1 MKKKTTMTIKTIK
14 IVDFITKVNNF
25 LFTPS
30 LEFNKDTLLYGLFYS
45 IVYILLLVLIS
56 NNVYIN
62 IDTELYTKSVEYIS
76 VNLGLMKIKYS
87 VNGTCYA
94 VIANYR
100 SICEI
105 KSFILISLVGLGTI
119 STLFIINNINFVI
132 LNILAM
138 VFTRAFVL
146 NFYEKHLIF
155 NLSNPN
161 SKLSFVAIKACIKY
175 LIKKILDNIEKIILL
190 FLKLIILSVFIIIIL
205 RSTIFM
211 LLMGNNDNLVSNG
224 LILILPLPFY
234 NYFFNLAMKKI
245 KKEDITSD
253 DYYIYNKFVINN
265 INLYRITYI
274 LSINYI
280 IHNYYYVYILTITV
294 FMALL
299 SILSGYYLL
308 YVKPNKCRHPLSS
321 TAYKPLTLKCTGGE
335 AMAIITSFVALAP
348 VLQDACNRGYIHYHT
363 NEGTKKYVSTWKT
376 TNLGFKTP
384 HPYYIGLKTMN
395 ITTMPEKLYLKM
407 KPEYES
413 IAMEHREKLRD
424 SPILNMAYYQK
435 HNDIKRSLDFWGI
448 KPYSY
453 FSNPLFYGSVLQ
465 TVKGRFLIITI
476 IRNDSAGSIFM
487 PSFYLPDG
495 TTESEQKIRDIRE
508 ILQMKYNLLLPV
520 GAPSSNGYMIFTQA
534 ESLGTNGLF
543 RVWRPSIQYMEPEC
557 FKQNTT
563 VGDYYKISEDSMVRL
578 KEFNYNKY
586 RNSVKVI
593 KEMAGKNAIASFK
606 VNNQN
611 NIKRGV
617 MNELWADRMFRVILN
632 LFLIKGTETVNG
644 NEYKMYDEGWKDK
657 FKDEQSIHALM
668 KEARKKLSKELAISR
683 EQPAGEE
690 NTAEEFIAFKNSIE
704 NALNN
709 NHVTMGKSDPNSGYR
724 YLYARRLQTV
734 DRSLWSPDFTSSTYI
749 SIYKHGVIEGFQEY
763 CHRLGNL
770 SHEFVLPLNKSR
782 EDLIRRI
789 GSKYFFMGPNAREG
803 LSSVYG
809 MSVNRLTFEFF
820 EIRPDSNIFGYK
832 NTTNLHPHNCEVY
845 SIIDTL
851 NDNSKFT
858 MNFDSGLCEMVIPKH
873 DYNFFDDKDE
883 HSIRKF
889 MDLIYKHDNGHLS
902 YKSNIA
908 NSLDIAPT
916 WDNDLKNKPIKISNM
931 SIGRN
936 PFNHVIIKR
945 ESAKWA
951 FKPHTGVTLNIR
963 PYIIENEWFDEEK
976 DIWDG
981 GGYYARN
988 WKKTRKI
995 LSTEKVEP
1003 LEKDDVL
1010 PKNHRRRIVKSQLDL
1025 NIEALEKM
1033 MIRDSNSKGK
1043 RVVRM
1048 PITRARM
1055 PVLLPKS

>member
-1 MKKKTTMTIKTIK
+1 MKTTIMTIKTIK
-14 IVDFITKVNNF
+14 IITKVNNF
-25 LFTPS
+25 LFMPS
-30 LEFNKDTLLYGLFYS
+30 LEFNKNTLLYGLFYS
-45 IVYILLLVLIS
+45 IVYILLLILIS

-76 VNLGLMKIKYS
+76 VNIGLMKIKS
-87 VNGTCYA
+87 AVNGSCYS

-100 SICEI
+100 SICGI
-105 KSFILISLVGLGTI
+105 KSFILISLVGLGTT

-146 NFYEKHLIF
+146 NFYQKHFIF

-161 SKLSFVAIKACIKY
+161 SKLSFIAIKACIKY

-211 LLMGNNDNLVSNG
+211 LLMGNSDNLVSNG
-224 LILILPLPFY
+224 LILILPLPLY

-280 IHNYYYVYILTITV
+280 IHNYYYVYILTIIV

-299 SILSGYYLL
+299 SVLSGYYLL
-308 YVKPNKCRHPLSS
+308 YVKPNKCRYPLLN
-321 TAYKPLTLKCTGGE
+321 TAYKPLTLQCTGGE
-335 AMAIITSFVALAP
+335 AMALITSFVAIAP

-376 TNLGFKTP
+376 ANLGFKTP

-413 IAMEHREKLRD
+413 IAMEHREKLRN

-435 HNDIKRSLDFWGI
+435 HNDLFRSPDFWGI

-465 TVKGRFLIITI
+465 TVKGKFLIITI

-520 GAPSSNGYMIFTQA
+520 GAPSNNGYMIFTQA

-557 FKQNTT
+557 LKQNTT
-563 VGDYYKISEDSMVRL
+563 VGDYYKISESSMVRL
-578 KEFNYNKY
+578 KEFNYNY
-586 RNSVKVI
+586 WNNSVKTI

-606 VNNQN
+606 VNNPN

-617 MNELWADRMFRVILN
+617 INELWADRMFRIILN
-632 LFLIKGTETVNG
+632 LFFIKGTEPVNG
-644 NEYKMYDEGWKDK
+644 NEYKMYNEEWKDK
-657 FKDEQSIHALM
+657 FKDKQSIHALIE
-668 KEARKKLSKELAISR
+668 EAQIKLAQES
-683 EQPAGEE
+683 EE
-690 NTAEEFIAFKNSIE
+690 WANSSEEEKDYTVEALIAFKNRIE
-704 NALNN
+704 NAINN
-709 NHVTMGKSDPNSGYR
+709 NHLTMGKRDPNSGYR
-724 YLYARRLQTV
+724 YLYARRLQSV
-734 DRSLWSPDFTSSTYI
+734 DRSLWSPDLTSSTYI
-749 SIYKHGVIEGFQEY
+749 SIYKHGVIEGFKEY
-763 CHRLGNL
+763 CQRLGDL

-782 EDLIRRI
+782 EDLIRKI
-789 GSKYFFMGPNAREG
+789 GSKYSFLGPNAREE

-809 MSVNRLTFEFF
+809 MSINRLTFEFF
-820 EIRPDSNIFGYK
+820 EVRPNSNIFGYK
-832 NTTNLHPHNCEVY
+832 NTTNLHPHDCEVY

-858 MNFDSGLCEMVIPKH
+858 MNFESGLCEMVIPKH

-883 HSIRKF
+883 HSIRKC

-902 YKSNIA
+902 YKSNIP
-908 NSLDIAPT
+908 NSLDIAPI
-916 WDNDLKNKPIKISNM
+916 WNNDLRYKPIKISNM

-936 PFNHVIIKR
+936 PFDHVIIKR

-951 FKPHTGVTLNIR
+951 FKPHTGVTLNLK
-963 PYIIENEWFDEEK
+963 PHIIENEWFDEEK

-981 GGYYARN
+981 GGYYAKN
-988 WKKTRKI
+988 WKKTRKT
-995 LSTEKVEP
+995 LYAGKVEP
-1003 LEKDDVL
+1003 LEKDHVL
-1010 PKNHRRRIVKSQLDL
+1010 PKNYRRRVVKSQLDL

-1033 MIRDSNSKGK
+1033 MIRDSRSIGK

-1048 PITRARM
+1048 PTTRARM
-1055 PVLLPKS
+1055 PVLQPKS